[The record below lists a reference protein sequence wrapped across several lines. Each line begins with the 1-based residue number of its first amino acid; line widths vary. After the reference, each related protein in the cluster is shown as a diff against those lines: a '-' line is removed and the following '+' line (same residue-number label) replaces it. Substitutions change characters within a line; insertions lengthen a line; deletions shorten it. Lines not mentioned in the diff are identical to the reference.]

1 MTKLTIF
8 QKNIVLLLTV
18 LALGNSTFAMD
29 TPRYGSQN
37 PYENQ
42 YGGQYTY
49 SDPSYLPEGTETYW
63 QGYNFKVFNGQW
75 YYQDQHTGDYYPY
88 QPSSQYSNP
97 STNQSTQNTQNT
109 NQGSVSNSNSSRYVI
124 TSNPYISIEFEQQG
138 GYNRELSPEE
148 QRGSSAI
155 LKVLQENGPLDND
168 QLYNKL
174 VEAHR
179 YDPRMIYNMGKAL
192 RHVKKV
198 TGGNANERYIQDR
211 KPTYDLGLL
220 EVSMKLFK
228 YLEEYN
234 NTVINLTNT
243 GLDFQQ
249 QYETSKR
256 HYEETVENLQRR
268 K

>member
-1 MTKLTIF
+1 MTKSTIF
-8 QKNIVLLLTV
+8 QRNIVFLLTV

-42 YGGQYTY
+42 YGGQYAY
-49 SDPSYLPEGTETYW
+49 SDPSSLPEGTETYW
-63 QGYNFKVFNGQW
+63 QGYKFKVFNGQW
-75 YYQDQHTGDYYPY
+75 YYQDKHTGDYYPY
-88 QPSSQYSNP
+88 QPSSQYSNQ

-109 NQGSVSNSNSSRYVI
+109 NQDSVSNSNSNRYVI

-138 GYNRELSPEE
+138 GYNRGLSREE
-148 QRGSSAI
+148 QKGFTAI
-155 LKVLQENGPLDND
+155 SKVFQEKGPLDKD
-168 QLYNKL
+168 QLYDTL
-174 VEAHR
+174 VKEHQ
-179 YDPRMIYNMGKAL
+179 YDPRMIYNMAKAL

-211 KPTYDLGLL
+211 KPIYDLGLL

-228 YLEEYN
+228 YLEHYN
-234 NTVINLTNT
+234 NTVMNLTNT
-243 GLDFQQ
+243 GLDFLQ

-256 HYEETVENLQRR
+256 HYDETVENIQRR